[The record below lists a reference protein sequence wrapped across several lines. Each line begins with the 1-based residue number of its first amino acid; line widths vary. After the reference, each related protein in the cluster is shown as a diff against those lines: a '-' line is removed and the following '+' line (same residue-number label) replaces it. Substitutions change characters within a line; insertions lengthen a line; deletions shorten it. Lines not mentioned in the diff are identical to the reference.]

1 MAKFRTGDI
10 PQFKDVNDVASYL
23 YQMQEQLGYVL
34 SHLETDNFTESEWNA
49 IMKPAVIDSI
59 PASDSSNAVSS
70 GGVYD
75 ALAGKQPKSDN
86 LTEISQYSLTKSG
99 RRFNVIPYVKSDGG
113 MEIGTYLDFHNPST
127 DNSDFIQRISY
138 GADGIILGSTSSGA
152 SKGGVGKVTRT
163 AGSIGRN
170 CNIYGQ
176 CFCTCLGNGNFRFDI
191 SGKWY
196 VASSVTN
203 HDYGI
208 SKDFL
213 RRAVYNNIYGNTS
226 GETNLSYVYD
236 GECLV
241 FSASDYTLGH
251 PNIDYGWS
259 IQALPYSYCLARMY
273 TQSGDTGGWQGSAVN
288 SAFPAGFYF
297 KATIWAK
304 IT

>member
-86 LTEISQYSLTKSG
+86 LTEIGQYGLTKPG
-99 RRFNVIPYVKSDGG
+99 RRYGVIPYVKSDGG
-113 MEIGTYLDFHNPST
+113 MEIGGYIDFHGTSNDT
-127 DNSDFIQRISY
+127 GDFTQRMAY
-138 GADGIILGSTSSGA
+138 GEDGFILGNISGGGSTGF
-152 SKGGVGKVTRT
+152 VGKVTRT
-163 AGSIGRN
+163 AGSMGRN
-170 CNIYGQ
+170 CDIYGQ

-196 VASSVTN
+196 VASSVTH

-213 RRAVYNNIYGNTS
+213 RRAVYNNINGNT
-226 GETNLSYVYD
+226 GGLVNLNFMVD
-236 GECLV
+236 GECFV

-259 IQALPYSYCLARMY
+259 IQAQTYSYCLARMY
-273 TQSGDTGGWQGSAVN
+273 TQSGDNGGWPGNTVN
-288 SAFPAGFYF
+288 SIFPSGFF
-297 KATIWAK
+297 FRATIWAK